1 MKGKEEESMQK
12 CVDKDIVNCNLSEA
26 NWYSR

>member
-1 MKGKEEESMQK
+1 MKGKEESMQK
-12 CVDKDIVNCNLSEA
+12 CVDKDTVNCNLSEA

>member
-1 MKGKEEESMQK
+1 MKGKEESMQK
-12 CVDKDIVNCNLSEA
+12 CVDKDAVNCNLSEA